1 MGNKETSEYPI
12 TLDKPRTLKLDF
24 NAFCDA
30 EGVVGHTVIRTD
42 LGMSEIRALLWAGL
56 KHEDRTLTVAKVG
69 EMISGKDLQPV
80 MEVVTTAVAE
90 FFATGEEEG
99 TGATPTG

>member
-1 MGNKETSEYPI
+1 MANKETSEYPI
-12 TLDKPRTLKLDF
+12 TLDKPRVLKLDF

-56 KHEDRTLTVAKVG
+56 KHEDRTLTIAKVG
-69 EMISGKDLQPV
+69 EMISGDQLAPV
-80 MEVVTTAVAE
+80 MDVVTKAVAE
-90 FFATGEEEG
+90 FFASGEEEG
-99 TGATPTG
+99 TGDIPTG